1 MTTALGRLGFG
12 ASASASCELS
22 GSALSTLVKHFGVS
36 RGVYTSSSLF
46 AKKASK
52 KVDTSSTDEVHTHST
67 EIATG
72 INIKKGGEDPTL
84 KPDADYPDWL
94 WTLASPEKS
103 LGELE
108 KEVEAAK
115 LTGELDVMAVGDIKR
130 LVKLRRRAKIKANNQ
145 ERAK

>member
-1 MTTALGRLGFG
+1 M
-12 ASASASCELS
+12 
-22 GSALSTLVKHFGVS
+22 
-36 RGVYTSSSLF
+36 
-46 AKKASK
+46 
-52 KVDTSSTDEVHTHST
+52 
-67 EIATG
+67 
-72 INIKKGGEDPTL
+72 